1 MLEPLYSGS
10 DKSQLSYSII
20 FNSHLHD
27 YADMQIWKKM
37 NTDNQH
43 IQSIHDIN
51 LSYLLLAQQLIR
63 QDRFS
68 AGFRLGLN
76 PDTIEILR
84 DLSLSKMI
92 KLASTNQFI
101 CSLRIDEQGVID
113 NLTKDSR
120 IEALQQIHTG
130 IILSTNLLNSLSEQN
145 NTPA

>member
-1 MLEPLYSGS
+1 
-10 DKSQLSYSII
+10 
-20 FNSHLHD
+20 
-27 YADMQIWKKM
+27 M